1 MSEITL
7 QAIDKLLETRLE
19 PINIKLSAIEEIVS
33 GHTATL
39 DAIVKNTATW
49 EAEVK
54 VIRSQMEKQ
63 EKVIKL
69 LAQKLNLDVGA
80 LLN

>member
-1 MSEITL
+1 MPDITL
-7 QAIDKLLETRLE
+7 KAIADVVRIELE
-19 PINIKLSAIEEIVS
+19 PVKAELTNIRQIVDS
-33 GHTATL
+33 HTATL

-49 EAEVK
+49 EVEVK
-54 VIRSQMEKQ
+54 VIRNQMEKQ

-69 LAQKLNLDVGA
+69 LAQKLNLDVEA